1 MFCFASVI
9 ELACG
14 EYGNDKISLM
24 VQSMEN
30 GECIQWLKDPSLI
43 MKLEDLRKLYPLT
56 TNSKET
62 GTLEATSQLNQLK
75 ILMKRGFMKSSRDKT
90 LTHLR
95 YDFRIYHRLNVIISR
110 FFFV

>member
-1 MFCFASVI
+1 
-9 ELACG
+9 
-14 EYGNDKISLM
+14 M

-56 TNSKET
+56 TNSKEN
-62 GTLEATSQLNQLK
+62 GALEATSQLNQLK
-75 ILMKRGFMKSSRDKT
+75 ILMQRGFLKSSRDKT

-95 YDFRIYHRLNVIISR
+95 
-110 FFFV
+110 